1 MFCSLEIRGNYI
13 TWHRGS
19 RGARS
24 ARCGHWFDEFLA
36 KRFAAVEGSFGR
48 DIRFAVPQRI
58 RMRIYAVV
66 CFLLSLKFYFVREL
80 VAGVVMLSAASA
92 VIFIPLLTVF
102 GIYKAGQKLAQREK
116 LRSVAMD
123 KIIRFPGKDRQ
134 LEELLSRVAAHQ
146 NRSMILTLDPQKAM
160 TRNGLI
166 LITAIPK
173 RAS

>member
-1 MFCSLEIRGNYI
+1 
-13 TWHRGS
+13 
-19 RGARS
+19 
-24 ARCGHWFDEFLA
+24 
-36 KRFAAVEGSFGR
+36 
-48 DIRFAVPQRI
+48 
-58 RMRIYAVV
+58 
-66 CFLLSLKFYFVREL
+66 
-80 VAGVVMLSAASA
+80 
-92 VIFIPLLTVF
+92 
-102 GIYKAGQKLAQREK
+102 
-116 LRSVAMD
+116 MD

>member
-1 MFCSLEIRGNYI
+1 
-13 TWHRGS
+13 
-19 RGARS
+19 
-24 ARCGHWFDEFLA
+24 
-36 KRFAAVEGSFGR
+36 
-48 DIRFAVPQRI
+48 
-58 RMRIYAVV
+58 
-66 CFLLSLKFYFVREL
+66 
-80 VAGVVMLSAASA
+80 MLSAASA